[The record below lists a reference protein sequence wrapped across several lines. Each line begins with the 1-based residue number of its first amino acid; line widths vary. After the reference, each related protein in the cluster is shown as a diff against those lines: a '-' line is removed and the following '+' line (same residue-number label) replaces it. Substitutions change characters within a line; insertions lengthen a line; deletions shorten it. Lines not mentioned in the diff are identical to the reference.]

1 MQETSSNLQYLF
13 ERRKIQRLEK
23 QSHEVADQIRQMKED
38 LKELESVH
46 ASGSFNETSNPQFPQ
61 GQSESNGQ
69 SQPWGN
75 YIFLV
80 VLLLL
85 LIGIN
90 VGL

>member
-1 MQETSSNLQYLF
+1 MQGTSKNLEYFF
-13 ERRKIQRLEK
+13 ERRKIQRLEQ

-38 LKELESVH
+38 LEELESLH
-46 ASGSFNETSNPQFPQ
+46 TSGSLDETSNPRSPK
-61 GQSESNGQ
+61 GRLENEMKG
-69 SQPWGN
+69 QPWGN

-85 LIGIN
+85 LIGVN